1 MATAST
7 PYFERQWILNVSHV
21 WMVVRMLVDQSKLFL
36 VVREI
41 CPPRRSCR
49 SSRSSKAC
57 AEPDQPIDRSNRSV
71 ATARNGR
78 RAISVDGPRRILS
91 GQSDMTGCA
100 PASRCTMGTSYRLT
114 GCEGPKRRQHAV
126 LRAAPAAIFGWLV
139 LVSVPKPCFSG
150 AVPLVGFYLVARQ
163 RVCGVSRPACALY
176 PFGQR
181 TVRCHATIHKQ
192 IGAKTT
198 HEGR

>member
-1 MATAST
+1 M
-7 PYFERQWILNVSHV
+7 NVSHV

-36 VVREI
+36 VVRQI

-57 AEPDQPIDRSNRSV
+57 AEPDQPIDRSNPSV

-78 RAISVDGPRRILS
+78 RAIYVDGSRRILS

-114 GCEGPKRRQHAV
+114 GCEGPKRRQHAA

-139 LVSVPKPCFSG
+139 LVRSAKPCFSG
-150 AVPLVGFYLVARQ
+150 ACPLVGFYPVACPPTAIHPLAWGKAPQ
-163 RVCGVSRPACALY
+163 VAFAPPYGWNSTWAPALAT
-176 PFGQR
+176 GKIA
-181 TVRCHATIHKQ
+181 HAVN
-192 IGAKTT
+192 G
-198 HEGR
+198 

>member
-78 RAISVDGPRRILS
+78 RAIYGDGPRRILS

-139 LVSVPKPCFSG
+139 LVRSAKPCFSG
-150 AVPLVGFYLVARQ
+150 VVPLPGVYLVAHSQ
-163 RVCGVSRPACALY
+163 NLTGWDLLAHWLTGSL
-176 PFGQR
+176 
-181 TVRCHATIHKQ
+181 
-192 IGAKTT
+192 T
-198 HEGR
+198 H

>member
-78 RAISVDGPRRILS
+78 RAICADRRSRRILS

-150 AVPLVGFYLVARQ
+150 GLPLVGFYLVALTAMRKAA
-163 RVCGVSRPACALY
+163 S
-176 PFGQR
+176 
-181 TVRCHATIHKQ
+181 
-192 IGAKTT
+192 
-198 HEGR
+198 

>member
-1 MATAST
+1 M
-7 PYFERQWILNVSHV
+7 NVSHV
-21 WMVVRMLVDQSKLFL
+21 WISVRELIDQSKLML
-36 VVREI
+36 VVQEI
-41 CPPRRSCR
+41 FRPRRSCR

-78 RAISVDGPRRILS
+78 RAICADSSRRILS

-150 AVPLVGFYLVARQ
+150 GLPLLGVHFVAR
-163 RVCGVSRPACALY
+163 RDGGAALKELPLAKKRNLEFGLNGIYKYCIGLGLRLPA
-176 PFGQR
+176 
-181 TVRCHATIHKQ
+181 
-192 IGAKTT
+192 
-198 HEGR
+198 

>member
-7 PYFERQWILNVSHV
+7 PYFEGQWSLNVSHV
-21 WMVVRMLVDQSKLFL
+21 WISVRKLIDQSKLFL

-78 RAISVDGPRRILS
+78 RAIYGDGPRRILS

-114 GCEGPKRRQHAV
+114 GCEGPKRQTSPACG
-126 LRAAPAAIFGWLV
+126 AASGAGGDIR
-139 LVSVPKPCFSG
+139 LVSTS
-150 AVPLVGFYLVARQ
+150 
-163 RVCGVSRPACALY
+163 
-176 PFGQR
+176 
-181 TVRCHATIHKQ
+181 
-192 IGAKTT
+192 
-198 HEGR
+198 

>member
-114 GCEGPKRRQHAV
+114 GCEGPKRRQHAA

-150 AVPLVGFYLVARQ
+150 AVPLPGVYLVAP
-163 RVCGVSRPACALY
+163 VGPA
-176 PFGQR
+176 GQR
-181 TVRCHATIHKQ
+181 PLTSTLLLELVVAV
-192 IGAKTT
+192 
-198 HEGR
+198 E

>member
-1 MATAST
+1 MATALT
-7 PYFERQWILNVSHV
+7 LYFVVQWILNVSHV

-78 RAISVDGPRRILS
+78 RAIYGDGPRRILS

-100 PASRCTMGTSYRLT
+100 PASRCTTGTSYRLT
-114 GCEGPKRRQHAV
+114 GCDGPKRRQHAV

-139 LVSVPKPCFSG
+139 LVSVQKSASRGRPLCWGFISSRRGGVAGSEPLKP
-150 AVPLVGFYLVARQ
+150 YLA
-163 RVCGVSRPACALY
+163 
-176 PFGQR
+176 
-181 TVRCHATIHKQ
+181 
-192 IGAKTT
+192 
-198 HEGR
+198 

>member
-7 PYFERQWILNVSHV
+7 PYFERQWILNVRHV

-139 LVSVPKPCFSG
+139 LVRSAKVCFSG
-150 AVPLVGFYLVARQ
+150 GVPLLGVYLVARASP
-163 RVCGVSRPACALY
+163 GYGGP
-176 PFGQR
+176 
-181 TVRCHATIHKQ
+181 
-192 IGAKTT
+192 
-198 HEGR
+198 

>member
-21 WMVVRMLVDQSKLFL
+21 WISVRELIDQSKLML
-36 VVREI
+36 VVQEI
-41 CPPRRSCR
+41 FRPRRSCR

-78 RAISVDGPRRILS
+78 RAICADSSRRILS

-114 GCEGPKRRQHAV
+114 GCEGPKRRQHAA

-139 LVSVPKPCFSG
+139 LVSVQKSASRGLPLWWGFISSREAPHRQG
-150 AVPLVGFYLVARQ
+150 AGQ
-163 RVCGVSRPACALY
+163 GGVD
-176 PFGQR
+176 G
-181 TVRCHATIHKQ
+181 
-192 IGAKTT
+192 
-198 HEGR
+198 GR

>member
-1 MATAST
+1 MGQSS
-7 PYFERQWILNVSHV
+7 LNVSHV
-21 WMVVRMLVDQSKLFL
+21 WISVRELIDQSKLFL
-36 VVREI
+36 VVSKI

-78 RAISVDGPRRILS
+78 RAICADSSRRILS

-139 LVSVPKPCFSG
+139 LVSVQNPASRG
-150 AVPLVGFYLVARQ
+150 LALWWGFISSRWDRALEVAYQ
-163 RVCGVSRPACALY
+163 PPAAQCG
-176 PFGQR
+176 
-181 TVRCHATIHKQ
+181 HN
-192 IGAKTT
+192 
-198 HEGR
+198 

>member
-139 LVSVPKPCFSG
+139 LRLNYPIGRKRTHQDLLYRRPTPPKILGRHIPHPG
-150 AVPLVGFYLVARQ
+150 P
-163 RVCGVSRPACALY
+163 P
-176 PFGQR
+176 R
-181 TVRCHATIHKQ
+181 TT
-192 IGAKTT
+192 
-198 HEGR
+198 

>member
-78 RAISVDGPRRILS
+78 RAIYVDGPRRILS

-139 LVSVPKPCFSG
+139 LVSVQKSASRG
-150 AVPLVGFYLVARQ
+150 RPLCWGFIS
-163 RVCGVSRPACALY
+163 SRWRLHSVL
-176 PFGQR
+176 
-181 TVRCHATIHKQ
+181 T
-192 IGAKTT
+192 
-198 HEGR
+198 

>member
-1 MATAST
+1 M
-7 PYFERQWILNVSHV
+7 NVSHV

-78 RAISVDGPRRILS
+78 RAICADSSRRILS

-139 LVSVPKPCFSG
+139 LVSVQKSASRGWSLC
-150 AVPLVGFYLVARQ
+150 LGFISSRSLPVTSHTHAPPVALAATSRTSPADQPARHQ
-163 RVCGVSRPACALY
+163 RRL
-176 PFGQR
+176 
-181 TVRCHATIHKQ
+181 HAR
-192 IGAKTT
+192 A
-198 HEGR
+198 

>member
-1 MATAST
+1 
-7 PYFERQWILNVSHV
+7 
-21 WMVVRMLVDQSKLFL
+21 MLVDQSKLFL

-49 SSRSSKAC
+49 SRRSSKAC

-78 RAISVDGPRRILS
+78 RAIYGDGPRRILS

-150 AVPLVGFYLVARQ
+150 AVPLPGVYLVAGGGG
-163 RVCGVSRPACALY
+163 GVADDY
-176 PFGQR
+176 PLNPLWPSGYGCPVKRAAQIPVHAAKPIQQSPR
-181 TVRCHATIHKQ
+181 TR
-192 IGAKTT
+192 
-198 HEGR
+198 